1 MIKPI
6 SVLLAAIVLLTPSAV
21 AEVGT
26 RALIESGRLP
36 IAPSTDQLADVGLAN
51 LMRLGKP
58 DILILGTSAVRNG
71 IQPDVLEQLIAE
83 ETGQEVHVQGIAQS
97 AMSLKAQRLLV
108 KGLAALDLLPDTV
121 ITGLTP
127 VSLTGDH
134 RDGDWFLGSPLGQL
148 WGGCGDTLDDAD
160 VEATLD
166 CWLGQNSAVWR
177 WRGHPDRLA
186 QAARDGMP
194 ASIVKKGRQLHE
206 NGWTSE
212 KPSTRKELRK
222 QLPRTLRRL
231 QDGVSVPAYVAIDFA
246 ELVRELRSHGVEVVP
261 VTMPYSSMLE
271 DALVA
276 RNPDWEQQRID
287 GVGLF
292 EQVAGID
299 IIDVDG
305 FGEWADSAAFHDLRH
320 LSRRGAGPFTEQ
332 LWEMPEFRER
342 VLAGLE
348 IEDRLEPAASQVE
361 EDGSAG

>member
-1 MIKPI
+1 
-6 SVLLAAIVLLTPSAV
+6 
-21 AEVGT
+21 
-26 RALIESGRLP
+26 
-36 IAPSTDQLADVGLAN
+36 
-51 LMRLGKP
+51 
-58 DILILGTSAVRNG
+58 
-71 IQPDVLEQLIAE
+71 
-83 ETGQEVHVQGIAQS
+83 
-97 AMSLKAQRLLV
+97 
-108 KGLAALDLLPDTV
+108 
-121 ITGLTP
+121 
-127 VSLTGDH
+127 
-134 RDGDWFLGSPLGQL
+134 
-148 WGGCGDTLDDAD
+148 
-160 VEATLD
+160 
-166 CWLGQNSAVWR
+166 
-177 WRGHPDRLA
+177 
-186 QAARDGMP
+186 
-194 ASIVKKGRQLHE
+194 
-206 NGWTSE
+206 
-212 KPSTRKELRK
+212 
-222 QLPRTLRRL
+222 
-231 QDGVSVPAYVAIDFA
+231 VAIDFA